1 MDIYR
6 EVSRYLDHHGGVNIV
21 IAGQTCSGKTTLA
34 NRLRD
39 CFCNTYS
46 VTIVSQD
53 DYFKNIDDIP
63 FNENGYLMECPDAFH
78 VSEFTHDV
86 HIMLYKSIT
95 TMPRYDIS
103 TNTRIDKQK
112 FVRAG
117 QVNIFEGLHTI
128 DLLSLNNSIKI
139 YLDTD
144 IDVCLKRRI
153 ERDTKLLN
161 VSEKQ
166 VIDYWNNCIQPTST
180 EFIHPQINKADFVL
194 WRW

>member
-6 EVSRYLDHHGGVNIV
+6 EVSRYLHTHDSVNII

-39 CFCNTYS
+39 CFSNTYS

-53 DYFKNIDDIP
+53 DYFKNIGDIP
-63 FNENGYLMECPDAFH
+63 FNEKGFLMECPDAFH
-78 VSEFTHDV
+78 VSEFKQDV
-86 HIMLYKSIT
+86 YIMLHNSVVA
-95 TMPRYDIS
+95 MPRYDIT

-112 FVRAG
+112 IVHAG
-117 QVNIFEGLHTI
+117 QVNIFEGLHTVE
-128 DLLSLNNSIKI
+128 LLSLNNSIKI

-153 ERDTKLLN
+153 ERDTKLLH
-161 VSEKQ
+161 VSEQQ

-180 EFIHPQINKADFVL
+180 EFIHPQIDKADFVL